1 MRRARQFPFR
11 RVVPLP
17 GEQAGYRQAHRFKQ
31 RLRRLFQWEPAV
43 FGKRPV
49 TGLWNRSLVANIAQE
64 LYVDIMTVVSND
76 VAQAK
81 HAELTHG
88 DTQFLQGLPAGTLLQ
103 GLTEFQVPSGG
114 TPRRLPVGPQPLRQ
128 EHFAAPDENH
138 PNTYQRPVFRSTHRR
153 SIARRPISP
162 EFPTTRSLVVC
173 PERRMLDFPTLN
185 TPEFS
190 LMSTG
195 TVDELPRSSTGLTA
209 LAVCDT
215 AARRAGALVVERFRS
230 DVEVSLKG
238 RANVVTDADL
248 ASEQLILDYVGQE
261 YPDFGILSEE
271 SAPVAGSSPYTW
283 VVDPIDGTRNFAEGI
298 PHFCVVVA
306 IADGDQ
312 VVAGVTY
319 DPVRDEMFAAQRG
332 RGATLN
338 GEPIHV
344 SDRQDIDEAV
354 LGFDLGYNFDQAKHL
369 LELAAG
375 VWPQVQGYRLMGS
388 SALSLAYAAC
398 GRVDLYFHHSL
409 SAWDIASGVLLA
421 REAGGQVL
429 DRATLEDATLFS
441 PGLIVS
447 NPALVKQFLA
457 LTDGMAWRSM

>member
-1 MRRARQFPFR
+1 
-11 RVVPLP
+11 
-17 GEQAGYRQAHRFKQ
+17 
-31 RLRRLFQWEPAV
+31 
-43 FGKRPV
+43 
-49 TGLWNRSLVANIAQE
+49 
-64 LYVDIMTVVSND
+64 
-76 VAQAK
+76 
-81 HAELTHG
+81 
-88 DTQFLQGLPAGTLLQ
+88 
-103 GLTEFQVPSGG
+103 
-114 TPRRLPVGPQPLRQ
+114 
-128 EHFAAPDENH
+128 
-138 PNTYQRPVFRSTHRR
+138 
-153 SIARRPISP
+153 
-162 EFPTTRSLVVC
+162 
-173 PERRMLDFPTLN
+173 
-185 TPEFS
+185 
-190 LMSTG
+190 MSTG

-447 NPALVKQFLA
+447 NPALVEQFLA